1 MANVIQSFPAGKG
14 GGGGSASAVY
24 TGTLL
29 SAGWS
34 NNRQTVTF
42 NDYDGTAN
50 GIIGVPASATAA
62 QKETYAKAGISVYSQ
77 STNAFT
83 LECKS
88 VPSTDLPVILMT
100 V

>member
-1 MANVIQSFPAGKG
+1 MSLIQTFPSGK

-29 SAGWS
+29 SSGWS
-34 NNRQTVTF
+34 SNQQAVTF
-42 NDYDGTAN
+42 TNYNGIDN

-62 QKETYAKAGISVYSQ
+62 QKEAYIKAGISVASQ
-77 STNAFT
+77 STNVFT

-88 VPSTDLPVILMT
+88 VPAIDLPVILMT

>member
-1 MANVIQSFPAGKG
+1 MGLIQTFPAGKG

-29 SAGWS
+29 SSGWS

-42 NDYDGTAN
+42 SNYDGTAN
-50 GIIGVPASATAA
+50 GIIGVPTSATTA
-62 QKETYAKAGISVYSQ
+62 QKEACAKAGISVYSQ

-88 VPSTDLPVILMT
+88 VPSTDLPIILMT

>member
-1 MANVIQSFPAGKG
+1 MSLIQTFPSGKG

-29 SAGWS
+29 SSGWS

-42 NDYDGTAN
+42 SDYDGTAN
-50 GIIGVPASATAA
+50 GIIGVPASATTA
-62 QKETYAKAGISVYSQ
+62 QKDIYAKAGISVYSQ
-77 STNAFT
+77 STNAFI

-88 VPSTDLPVILMT
+88 VPSIDLPVILMQ